1 MSANV
6 QEIISQIMALSPAEQ
21 AALRG
26 LLASGMPSS
35 ATQTKVWTEQEED
48 RLEQQLLAEGTLDYV
63 PPKITDFSPWENR
76 TPATI
81 VGISASDFLISE
93 RRSGQTHTKYL

>member
-1 MSANV
+1 
-6 QEIISQIMALSPAEQ
+6 MALSPAEQ

-26 LLASGMPSS
+26 LLANGTPDSTAQP
-35 ATQTKVWTEQEED
+35 KVWTEEDED
-48 RLEQQLLAEGTLDYV
+48 RLEQQLLAEGTLDYL
-63 PPKITDFSPWENR
+63 PPKITDFTPWENR

-93 RRSGQTHTKYL
+93 RR

>member
-26 LLASGMPSS
+26 LLANGTS
-35 ATQTKVWTEQEED
+35 ASTGQPRVWTEEDED
-48 RLEQQLLAEGTLDYV
+48 RLEQELLAEGTLDHV
-63 PPKITDFSPWENR
+63 PPKITDFTPWENR

-93 RRSGQTHTKYL
+93 RR

>member
-26 LLASGMPSS
+26 LLANGTPASTGQPR
-35 ATQTKVWTEQEED
+35 VWTEEDED
-48 RLEQQLLAEGTLDYV
+48 RLEQELLAEGTLDHV
-63 PPKITDFSPWENR
+63 PPKITDFTPWENR
-76 TPATI
+76 TPFPVEGRPVSET
-81 VGISASDFLISE
+81 LIEE
-93 RRSGQTHTKYL
+93 RR